1 MDNALI
7 NYFRNTRGFK
17 EGEEVVVNAFPLQLL
32 LEFLPSLQAELFP
45 AIKRVFADFQG

>member
-1 MDNALI
+1 MNALL
-7 NYFRNTRGFK
+7 R
-17 EGEEVVVNAFPLQLL
+17 QLL